1 MIEKIFFGLSSALVF
16 EGLVLSIFPGR
27 IKDLVKMMERT
38 PKSTLSSIG
47 LFMMILGIIFLSLI
61 EI

>member
-16 EGLVLSIFPGR
+16 EGLMLSIFPGR
-27 IKDLVKMMERT
+27 IKELVKIMERT
-38 PKSTLSSIG
+38 PTSTLALIG
-47 LFMMILGIIFLSLI
+47 LFMISLGIVFLSVI

>member
-16 EGLVLSIFPGR
+16 EGLMLSIFPGR
-27 IKDLVKMMERT
+27 IKDLVKIMERT
-38 PKSTLSSIG
+38 PASGLSLIG
-47 LFMMILGIIFLSLI
+47 LFMMGLGIVFLSVI

>member
-16 EGLVLSIFPGR
+16 EGLMLSIFPGR
-27 IKDLVKMMERT
+27 IKDLVKIMERT
-38 PKSTLSSIG
+38 PTSALAIIG
-47 LFMMILGIIFLSLI
+47 LFMMVLGIVFLSLI